1 MDVEFF
7 VQNVKDICKLKGT
20 TPSAACEASGA
31 GRNFMDNIKKG
42 SIPSVAKVQQLADYL
57 GVTTSELLGE
67 AMPVHASDTVD
78 RIFQLVDNKYREQR
92 EFAAELGLPASRIS
106 EWRRRKSES
115 YMKRLPQIAEI
126 LNTTVEYLLTGGKKE
141 PAPTPPPDLWVKF
154 NSLTP
159 EGQKEVIA
167 FIEFKRGQESQ
178 S

>member
-1 MDVEFF
+1 M
-7 VQNVKDICKLKGT
+7 
-20 TPSAACEASGA
+20 
-31 GRNFMDNIKKG
+31 
-42 SIPSVAKVQQLADYL
+42 
-57 GVTTSELLGE
+57 
-67 AMPVHASDTVD
+67 DTVD

-141 PAPTPPPDLWVKF
+141 PAPTPAPDFLIKF